1 MKRYIKAYIDDG
13 QGYWY
18 HARHGV
24 GPGTIPSDV
33 KLLKVVEDPENSWKD
48 YFLLDRAL
56 TTEELNEYD
65 LKEKCPPSVNC
76 STSVKASTVPGMSC
90 YRKMSPA
97 AEKDAFSYLD
107 DEALES
113 MGYGDHHIMGWY
125 EAKPGYYDRLQD
137 QGLSEMM
144 LIDDGTRK
152 FLGYVVGNRLFEL
165 EEYDL
170 EGCLDE
176 YSSEH

>member
-1 MKRYIKAYIDDG
+1 MKRYIRAYSDDR

-24 GPGTIPSDV
+24 GPGTIPSGV

-56 TTEELNEYD
+56 TTQELKEYD
-65 LKEKCPPSVNC
+65 LKEKCPPSVEC
-76 STSVKASTVPGMSC
+76 ATSIKASTSVPCIEYYK
-90 YRKMSPA
+90 KMTPEDEA
-97 AEKDAFSYLD
+97 DAFSYLD
-107 DEALES
+107 DEALAD

-125 EAKPGYYDRLQD
+125 TAKPKYYSDLQD

-144 LIDDGTRK
+144 LIDDGLHK

-165 EEYDL
+165 EPSDI
-170 EGCLDE
+170 EGSIIN
-176 YSSEH
+176 YN